1 MRSYGAVVTYQDAE
15 TQFNNTRKPPRSK
28 KYLEN
33 QRPLRRVSE
42 DWLMLQKDAH
52 SYVYK
57 IGQQE
62 VVRLFE
68 PDQAGEY
75 EVAVR
80 TFHAT
85 YDLHQL
91 YKQTGYHNRITLET
105 STGTRVCVPLNAFW
119 NDQGKEFSAMLTFN
133 HNHQLV
139 VEKSWH
145 ADVYLRKS
153 SSTDKAKRK
162 SIKQQLDAYVTLQL
176 FKLPTLRER
185 ARPTADQA
193 RPFGEFEGQ
202 YSDINILRAAFKE
215 DEIPVGSQA
224 FAEAFDS
231 IAQSAFDMLASK
243 RVWND
248 VGDGSRGNDGSRLL
262 YAAQGNNWYT
272 QNDPNAQAKAQD
284 KIAEIVDAIT
294 PEDFKTSLVQTLMKF
309 AGLAQGSDFVPLPQF
324 PDKLPNRFYL
334 YRKG

>member
-1 MRSYGAVVTYQDAE
+1 MRAYGPVTYQDAE
-15 TQFNNTRKPPRSK
+15 EQFNSIKKPPRSK

-68 PDQAGEY
+68 PNAEGEY
-75 EVAVR
+75 EVAIR

-91 YKQTGYHNRITLET
+91 YKQTGYHNRITFET
-105 STGTRVCVPLNAFW
+105 STGTKVCVPLNGYW

-133 HNHQLV
+133 RNHQLV

-153 SSTDKAKRK
+153 SNTDKAKRK
-162 SIKQQLDAYVTLQL
+162 NIKQQLDAYVTLQM
-176 FKLPTLRER
+176 FKLPTLKDN
-185 ARPTADQA
+185 ARPSEHQA
-193 RPFGEFEGQ
+193 RPFGEFEGK
-202 YSDINILRAAFKE
+202 YSDINIIRSAFTL
-215 DEIPVGSQA
+215 DEIPLGSQA

-243 RVWND
+243 RIYND
-248 VGDGSRGNDGSRLL
+248 DNGQGNRLFYAARGNS
-262 YAAQGNNWYT
+262 WYT
-272 QNDPNAQAKAQD
+272 RNEPDAQAKAEA
-284 KIAEIVDAIT
+284 KIAEIVDSIT

-309 AGLAQGSDFVPLPQF
+309 AGLAQGSEFVPLPQF

-334 YRKG
+334 YKRG

>member
-1 MRSYGAVVTYQDAE
+1 
-15 TQFNNTRKPPRSK
+15 
-28 KYLEN
+28 
-33 QRPLRRVSE
+33 
-42 DWLMLQKDAH
+42 MLQKDAH

-57 IGQQE
+57 IGSQE

-68 PDQAGEY
+68 PNQVGEY
-75 EVAVR
+75 EVAIR

-105 STGTRVCVPLNAFW
+105 STGTKVCVPLNAFW

-153 SSTDKAKRK
+153 TSTDKAKRK

-176 FKLPTLRER
+176 FKLPTLREN

-193 RPFGEFEGQ
+193 RPFGEFEGK
-202 YSDINILRAAFKE
+202 YSDINILRSAFTL
-215 DEIPVGSQA
+215 DEIPLGSQA

-243 RVWND
+243 RIWND
-248 VGDGSRGNDGSRLL
+248 GSDGSRLL

-272 QNDPNAQAKAQD
+272 RNDPDAQAKAQT

>member
-1 MRSYGAVVTYQDAE
+1 MRTYGPVTYQDAE
-15 TQFNNTRKPPRSK
+15 EQFNSIKKPPRSK

-42 DWLMLQKDAH
+42 EWLMLQKDAH

-57 IGQQE
+57 IGSQE

-68 PDQAGEY
+68 PNEAGEY
-75 EVAVR
+75 EVAIR
-80 TFHAT
+80 TFYAT

-91 YKQTGYHNRITLET
+91 YKQTGYHNRITFET
-105 STGTRVCVPLNAFW
+105 STGTKVCVPLNAFW

-133 HNHQLV
+133 HNHQLI

-153 SSTDKAKRK
+153 NNTDKAKRK
-162 SIKQQLDAYVTLQL
+162 SIKQQLDAYVTLQM
-176 FKLPTLRER
+176 FKLPTLKDNAQPSEH
-185 ARPTADQA
+185 QA
-193 RPFGEFEGQ
+193 RPFGEFGGK
-202 YSDINILRAAFKE
+202 YSDINIIRSAFTL

-243 RVWND
+243 RIWND
-248 VGDGSRGNDGSRLL
+248 GSDGSRLL
-262 YAAQGNNWYT
+262 YAAQGNSWYT
-272 QNDPNAQAKAQD
+272 RNDPDAQAKAQT

>member
-1 MRSYGAVVTYQDAE
+1 MRSYGQVVTYQEAE
-15 TQFNNTRKPPRSK
+15 DQFNRTKKPPRSK

-57 IGQQE
+57 IGREE

-68 PDQAGEY
+68 PNAEGEY
-75 EVAVR
+75 EVAIR

-91 YKQTGYHNRITLET
+91 YKQTGYHNRIQFET
-105 STGTRVCVPLNAFW
+105 STGTKVMVPLNAFW

-133 HNHQLV
+133 RNHQLV

-153 SSTDKAKRK
+153 STTDKAKRK

-176 FKLPTLRER
+176 FKLPTLKEH
-185 ARPTADQA
+185 AQPTEHQA
-193 RPFGEFEGQ
+193 RPFGEFEGK
-202 YSDINILRAAFKE
+202 YSDINILRSAFTQ
-215 DEIPVGSQA
+215 DEIPLGSQA

-231 IAQSAFDMLASK
+231 VAQSAFDMLASK
-243 RVWND
+243 RIYND
-248 VGDGSRGNDGSRLL
+248 DNGQGCRLFYAARGNS
-262 YAAQGNNWYT
+262 WYT
-272 QNDPNAQAKAQD
+272 RNEPDAQAKAEA

-309 AGLAQGSDFVPLPQF
+309 AGLAQGSEFVPLPQF